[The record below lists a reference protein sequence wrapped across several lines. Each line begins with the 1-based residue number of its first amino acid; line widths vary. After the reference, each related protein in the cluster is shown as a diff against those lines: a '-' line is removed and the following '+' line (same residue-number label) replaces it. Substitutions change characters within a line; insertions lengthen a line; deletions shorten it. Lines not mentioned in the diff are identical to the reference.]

1 MKTDKWFYELFLSQP
16 GMLVELVPGIKPDWE
31 FIYGSPVVKEKEF
44 RLDGVFT
51 PVSDDP
57 TVPIVFVEAQMQSD
71 SRFYGRYFAE
81 VFTYLAQYEI
91 SHRWQGL
98 LILRSRRQ
106 YFGAELS
113 YDRLLDQQVT
123 RLYLS
128 DLKKRQGLGG
138 NLALLQLLVVDQ
150 EKSTEIG
157 KMLLSGAETEAEFQ
171 RRLTLIETILVNK
184 FPELTKEIIMQM
196 LDLKAM
202 DITQSRFYQEIIQEG
217 REQGREQGLEQ
228 GLQRGLDLGLQRGEA
243 QLIIRQLER
252 RFGKLSANHRSLIL
266 GLSVPQLEDLG
277 ELLLDFT
284 TIADLGAWLGQMELN
299 DSMPRH

>member
-1 MKTDKWFYELFLSQP
+1 
-16 GMLVELVPGIKPDWE
+16 
-31 FIYGSPVVKEKEF
+31 
-44 RLDGVFT
+44 
-51 PVSDDP
+51 
-57 TVPIVFVEAQMQSD
+57 
-71 SRFYGRYFAE
+71 
-81 VFTYLAQYEI
+81 
-91 SHRWQGL
+91 
-98 LILRSRRQ
+98 
-106 YFGAELS
+106 
-113 YDRLLDQQVT
+113 LLDQQVA

-284 TIADLGAWLGQMELN
+284 TIADMGAWLGQMELN

>member
-1 MKTDKWFYELFLSQP
+1 
-16 GMLVELVPGIKPDWE
+16 
-31 FIYGSPVVKEKEF
+31 
-44 RLDGVFT
+44 
-51 PVSDDP
+51 
-57 TVPIVFVEAQMQSD
+57 
-71 SRFYGRYFAE
+71 
-81 VFTYLAQYEI
+81 
-91 SHRWQGL
+91 
-98 LILRSRRQ
+98 
-106 YFGAELS
+106 
-113 YDRLLDQQVT
+113 
-123 RLYLS
+123 
-128 DLKKRQGLGG
+128 
-138 NLALLQLLVVDQ
+138 
-150 EKSTEIG
+150 
-157 KMLLSGAETEAEFQ
+157 
-171 RRLTLIETILVNK
+171 
-184 FPELTKEIIMQM
+184 MQM